1 MRSELSAWGSALT
14 MGANS
19 LVIAAIVM
27 FTAIMVAP
35 GQAVAAVG
43 DVLRTI
49 AAGGSALNSPA
60 DCPNVVTGSIGTSV
74 AIVQGTKAGFPQYP
88 VLLVTSCVASGN
100 NPTAKNQRAT
110 LYLLDPATGSVVT
123 TIQTKSG
130 NSVFTPGNGWAQLVL
145 AANKGLLYGCG
156 TDGSLYTIDY
166 FSTNNVPDG
175 TVTQKSKPSAAT
187 SCAGLAWDPSNL
199 SIYQSIGSTIFHF
212 NPEGGGAVP
221 GNPTSFNAPSGCSVV
236 GLSVVGGVLLVACG
250 DHTVKRLEKVN
261 GGLLAADPSLNFAG
275 ALALSGLVCDPV
287 TYGNPPF
294 PGTAVSPAVY
304 GETVLVWSKSAAT
317 DQVVAY
323 RAPAGM
329 CALPPTATLLA
340 PAACPAAYLNLDG
353 SPKDTDGDGLWDC
366 WEDPARWSGIYIDGK
381 PGISFNG
388 DNTRD
393 LVLCV
398 NVDTDGD
405 GVPDTE
411 ECASPTRKDLFVEID
426 WMQNAD
432 GTKSPRPDPLALLAV
447 RQAFA
452 AAPVDAN
459 GIALHFLVNQPM
471 PHVDIVSLEPC
482 TGPLPTPLPSGVSGA
497 TFDALKASFFG
508 TAAEQANAK
517 TINAKLMAFRWMAFA
532 HSLVGSTSSG
542 CGEIGGDDTVITMAN
557 FGDPGPDG
565 DRNGT
570 TSQQA
575 GTVMHEL
582 GHNLGLDHG
591 GADAIN
597 CKPNYLSVMNY
608 LFQFQD
614 YVNDRLLTYSFG
626 KLATLT
632 KGALV
637 SESDGIGDPNI
648 IAFLNGATTV
658 HGWPNGNTAIKAK
671 LGDHVEPLPTG
682 NVVDY
687 GKSIDWDN
695 NVATTN
701 YALPAE
707 INKIVSAG
715 CIGDGTVL
723 EGNDD
728 WQNLRFNARAA
739 LDFGSGEKTSEQ
751 EQASFNIADSDGDGV
766 LDAFGCGSTT
776 IPCAIDVK
784 PGENPKL
791 ISKGDPSNI
800 KVRIF
805 GICQEGGNPKG
816 CTLVFDPTIQV
827 IRNTLTLNGYGVK
840 VNQGG
845 TQGTCN
851 NVASTNGRHD
861 LDCQFPT
868 AAIPLGTDYAV
879 LEGKATIVVNQT
891 ILPMATFRARQ
902 IVTKE

>member
-49 AAGGSALNSPA
+49 AAGGSAPNSPA

-88 VLLVTSCVASGN
+88 VLLETSSVASGN

-130 NSVFTPGNGWAQLVL
+130 NSVFAPGNGWAQLVL

-212 NPEGGGAVP
+212 NPEGGVVP
-221 GNPTSFNAPSGCSVV
+221 GNPTPPASFSAPSGCAVT

-261 GGLLAADPSLNFAG
+261 GTLLVANPTLNFAG

-287 TYGNPPF
+287 TYGKPPF

-329 CALPPTATLLA
+329 CGLPPTATVLA
-340 PAACPAAYLNLDG
+340 PAACPAGHVPDYLNADG

-366 WEDPARWSGIYIDGK
+366 WEDGTRWLDGK
-381 PGISFNG
+381 PGISFNNDG
-388 DNTRD
+388 NRD
-393 LVLCV
+393 LTLCV
-398 NVDTDGD
+398 TVDTDGD
-405 GVPDTE
+405 GIPDTV
-411 ECASPTRKDLFVEID
+411 ECANPNRKDIFVEID

-432 GTKSPRPDPLALLAV
+432 GTKSHKPDPLALLAV

-459 GIALHFLVNQPM
+459 GVAVHFLVDQAM

-482 TGPLPTPLPSGVSGA
+482 TGPPVSGA
-497 TFDALKASFFG
+497 AIYDALKASFFG
-508 TAAEQANAK
+508 TAAEQANAN
-517 TINAKLMAFRWMAFA
+517 TINAKRMAFHWMLFA

-542 CGEIGGDDTVITMAN
+542 CGEIRGDDVAITLAN

-591 GADAIN
+591 GADGIN

-608 LFQFQD
+608 LFQFTD
-614 YVNDRLLTYSFG
+614 FVNDRPLTYSFG
-626 KLATLT
+626 ALSTLT
-632 KGALV
+632 KGASA
-637 SESDGIGDPNI
+637 SEADGIGSQAMFP
-648 IAFLNGATTV
+648 FLNGATTM
-658 HGWPNGNTAIKAK
+658 HGSPNVGTAVKAK
-671 LGDHVEPLPTG
+671 LGDHIEPLPTG
-682 NVVDY
+682 TVVPY
-687 GKSIDWDN
+687 GFGVDWDN
-695 NVATTN
+695 DGQVDILNITI
-701 YALPAE
+701 PAE
-707 INKIVSAG
+707 INKVISAG
-715 CIGDGTVL
+715 CTGDGTVL
-723 EGNDD
+723 AGYND
-728 WQNLRFNARAA
+728 WQNLTFNSRAS

-784 PGENPKL
+784 PGDTPKI

-805 GICQEGGNPKG
+805 GICQPGGNPKG
-816 CTLVFDPTIQV
+816 CT
-827 IRNTLTLNGYGVK
+827 
-840 VNQGG
+840 
-845 TQGTCN
+845 
-851 NVASTNGRHD
+851 
-861 LDCQFPT
+861 
-868 AAIPLGTDYAV
+868 
-879 LEGKATIVVNQT
+879 
-891 ILPMATFRARQ
+891 
-902 IVTKE
+902 